1 MSSPTTPLPT
11 RRIGD
16 PGGDRGLDVSLVGLG
31 CNNFGR
37 RLDLEGTRDVLD
49 AALDAGITLFD
60 TADIYGGGGASE
72 TLMGEALEG
81 RRDRFVLT
89 TKFGM
94 EMRGINGVPGVPRGS
109 AEYIRWA
116 VEGSLR
122 RLRTDFIDLYQYH
135 QPDGVTPMAET
146 LEAMSE
152 LVDEG
157 KVGFIGCSN
166 FSAAQL
172 EEAESVARERGI
184 ARFVTLQNEYS
195 LLEREI
201 EAEVQPTCGASASAS
216 SFFPLA
222 SGLLSGSTV
231 AARARRGDPARPRL
245 GRDRR
250 AVQRHRGAH
259 RVRPCAWHRAAR
271 RRDRRTRGAARHR
284 VGDRGSDQARAGRGE
299 RRRAPLGADRR
310 GPRRARP
317 DRSDAALGAR
327 RSRGAAPL
335 QTTPNVDFHPV

>member
-201 EAEVQPTCGASASAS
+201 EAEVQPTCERLGVGILP
-216 SFFPLA
+216 FFPLA
-222 SGLLSGSTV
+222 SGLLSGKYRRGAGAPEGTRLHGRDSVATDAQFNVIEALTEFAHARGIELLDVAIAGLAAQPAIASVIAGATKPEQVEANV
-231 AARARRGDPARPRL
+231 AALRWEPTAADLAELDRIAPAPR
-245 GRDRR
+245 
-250 AVQRHRGAH
+250 
-259 RVRPCAWHRAAR
+259 
-271 RRDRRTRGAARHR
+271 
-284 VGDRGSDQARAGRGE
+284 
-299 RRRAPLGADRR
+299 
-310 GPRRARP
+310 
-317 DRSDAALGAR
+317 
-327 RSRGAAPL
+327 
-335 QTTPNVDFHPV
+335 

>member
-201 EAEVQPTCGASASAS
+201 EAEVQPTCERLGVGILP
-216 SFFPLA
+216 FFPLA
-222 SGLLSGSTV
+222 SGLLSGKYRRGAGAPEGTRLHGRDSVATDAQFNVIEALTEFAHARGIELLDVAIAGLAAQPAIASVIAGATKPEQVEANV
-231 AARARRGDPARPRL
+231 AALRWEPTAADLAELDRIAPTPR
-245 GRDRR
+245 
-250 AVQRHRGAH
+250 
-259 RVRPCAWHRAAR
+259 
-271 RRDRRTRGAARHR
+271 
-284 VGDRGSDQARAGRGE
+284 
-299 RRRAPLGADRR
+299 
-310 GPRRARP
+310 
-317 DRSDAALGAR
+317 
-327 RSRGAAPL
+327 
-335 QTTPNVDFHPV
+335 

>member
-94 EMRGINGVPGVPRGS
+94 KMRGINGVPGVPRGS

-201 EAEVQPTCGASASAS
+201 EAEVQPTCERLGVGILP
-216 SFFPLA
+216 FFPLA
-222 SGLLSGSTV
+222 SGLLSGKYRRGAGAPEGTRLHGRDSVATDAQFNVIEALTEFAHARGIELLDVAIAGLAAQPAIASVIAGATKPEQVEANV
-231 AARARRGDPARPRL
+231 AALRWEPTAADLAELDRIAPTPR
-245 GRDRR
+245 
-250 AVQRHRGAH
+250 
-259 RVRPCAWHRAAR
+259 
-271 RRDRRTRGAARHR
+271 
-284 VGDRGSDQARAGRGE
+284 
-299 RRRAPLGADRR
+299 
-310 GPRRARP
+310 
-317 DRSDAALGAR
+317 
-327 RSRGAAPL
+327 
-335 QTTPNVDFHPV
+335 